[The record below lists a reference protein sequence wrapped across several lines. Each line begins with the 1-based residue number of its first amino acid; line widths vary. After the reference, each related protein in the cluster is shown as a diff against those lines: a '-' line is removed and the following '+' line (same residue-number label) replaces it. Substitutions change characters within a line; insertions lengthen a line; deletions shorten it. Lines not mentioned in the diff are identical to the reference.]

1 MTENVPLRAPAP
13 RVRFTPGDDMALIQV
28 VAEVRPMCDPGK
40 WQEVARLVQELTG
53 KVSTPQQVRERFD
66 LLLVQFRRKDT
77 KNRTRSGVEEDF
89 GEWER
94 LLQEL
99 TNLAAEWGYK
109 LRAVE
114 RQRRR
119 QKEPNDTNVAARPA
133 ASQAA
138 AEIQAAASEA
148 YAAAA
153 LEDAQEMSAEHYLM
167 QMYHPN
173 VSSGYEES
181 TKPRSEHG
189 EDAIDNTNWET
200 WTENPGADSRGSDH
214 GTECPSNPIREGRV
228 PGTVEVSEREPL
240 QIRNSAHHTAYDGR
254 TSKLL

>member
-1 MTENVPLRAPAP
+1 MTENVPPHAPAH

-40 WQEVARLVQELTG
+40 WQEVLPHAVEAEVVCINQH
-53 KVSTPQQVRERFD
+53 
-66 LLLVQFRRKDT
+66 
-77 KNRTRSGVEEDF
+77 RSGVEEDF

-99 TNLAAEWGYK
+99 SNLAAEWGCK
-109 LRAVE
+109 PRAVE

-119 QKEPNDTNVAARPA
+119 QKEPSDTNVAARPA

-138 AEIQAAASEA
+138 RADAAAEMQAAVSEA

-167 QMYHPN
+167 QMYNPDGEPN
-173 VSSGYEES
+173 EES
-181 TKPRSEHG
+181 TKPRWEDG
-189 EDAIDNTNWET
+189 EDAINNTNWET
-200 WTENPGADSRGSDH
+200 WTGHPGADSRGGDH
-214 GTECPSNPIREGRV
+214 GTNECPSDPIREG
-228 PGTVEVSEREPL
+228 GGSSQGVSPQYL
-240 QIRNSAHHTAYDGR
+240 IS
-254 TSKLL
+254 

>member
-1 MTENVPLRAPAP
+1 MTENVPPRAPAP
-13 RVRFTPGDDMALIQV
+13 RVRFTPSDDMALVQV

-40 WQEVARLVQELTG
+40 WQEVARLVQEITG
-53 KVSTPQQVRERFD
+53 KVCTPRRVRERFD

-94 LLQEL
+94 LLQQL
-99 TNLAAEWGYK
+99 TDLAAEWGYK
-109 LRAVE
+109 PRAVE

-119 QKEPNDTNVAARPA
+119 QKEPHDTNVAARPA

-138 AEIQAAASEA
+138 RAEAAAEMQAAASEA

-167 QMYHPN
+167 QIYNPN
-173 VSSGYEES
+173 ASSGYEET
-181 TKPRSEHG
+181 TKPRSEDG
-189 EDAIDNTNWET
+189 EDATDATNWET
-200 WTENPGADSRGSDH
+200 WTEDPGTDSRGGDQETN
-214 GTECPSNPIREGRV
+214 GCPSDPIRE
-228 PGTVEVSEREPL
+228 
-240 QIRNSAHHTAYDGR
+240 D
-254 TSKLL
+254 